1 MPELDWL
8 TGSGPVWL
16 IDWLPALGWQQAVE
30 WLTLSAFGFVTGVF
44 GVLVG
49 AGGGFVLVP
58 ILRIFFDKDPSIVA
72 GTVLALVAVNSMSG
86 AFAYRY
92 MRLVDRRSAY
102 LFAAAAIPGSVLAPF
117 VLKRALENLPGM
129 FDAMF
134 GILLV
139 ALAVRMVTQQFDSRR
154 SSAFAR
160 ARHRRRSFV
169 NPSTLHRRRITA
181 ESGET
186 FRYRLS
192 ERWAVLINFV
202 LGFVSSFFGVGGGF
216 LRTPILVYAFGF
228 PVQVAV
234 ATSIY
239 ALSFYTTA
247 GAATHAIHGNIECLF
262 QSSRWVCE
270 PDAAPYALIGNIE
283 WFPTFIFAGIG
294 LVIGGQVGARLS
306 RKVQGPW
313 VLRLLMLLILA
324 MGVQLVIQG
333 FFG

>member
-1 MPELDWL
+1 MPGLDWL
-8 TGSGPVWL
+8 TGSG
-16 IDWLPALGWQQAVE
+16 IEWLPAIGWQQAVQ
-30 WLTLSAFGFVTGVF
+30 WLTLAVVGFVTGVF

-49 AGGGFVLVP
+49 AGGGFILVP
-58 ILRIFFDKDPSIVA
+58 ILRIFFDKDPAIVA
-72 GTVLALVAVNSMSG
+72 GTVLALVAANSISG

-117 VLKRALENLPGM
+117 VLKKALEGLPGV
-129 FDAMF
+129 FDALF

-139 ALAVRMVTQQFDSRR
+139 SLAVRIATQQFDSGRQSR
-154 SSAFAR
+154 LAR
-160 ARHRRRSFV
+160 ARRRRRSFV
-169 NPSTLHRRRITA
+169 RPSNLHRRRITA

-234 ATSIY
+234 ATSIF

-247 GAATHAIHGNIECLF
+247 GAATHA
-262 QSSRWVCE
+262 V
-270 PDAAPYALIGNIE
+270 IGNIE

-294 LVIGGQVGARLS
+294 LVTGGQLGARLAG
-306 RKVQGPW
+306 KVQGPW
-313 VLRLLMLLILA
+313 ILRLLMLVILA
-324 MGVQLVIQG
+324 MGVQLIIQG
-333 FFG
+333 IRG